1 MLAVIALVFVVLPVL
16 EITVAIQVAHHIGGL
31 DTIGLL
37 ILFSIAG
44 AWLAR
49 REGFTV
55 LRRMREQVASGTV
68 PTNELIDA
76 ALVFAGG
83 VLLFVPG
90 FVTDALGLLLLFP
103 PTRIAARTALKRRFR
118 GRVYR
123 IGPNGPGGPG
133 GPGWPN
139 GPGNIIDV

>member
-1 MLAVIALVFVVLPVL
+1 MIR
-16 EITVAIQVAHHIGGL
+16 GGL
-31 DTIGLL
+31 RCIVSKRSFFRHDG
-37 ILFSIAG
+37 
-44 AWLAR
+44 
-49 REGFTV
+49 
-55 LRRMREQVASGTV
+55 
-68 PTNELIDA
+68 IDA
-76 ALVFAGG
+76 GRNHEASAQSLTREH
-83 VLLFVPG
+83 VPG